1 MVPLNTNRTCVLCKR
16 FVNIVWTELS
26 PLKVYVRLVV
36 KTKGYL
42 VEWIHLQNSADGY
55 FPKKILSPQFLHI
68 ISEADSIPI
77 MTYLY
82 ENAILPKVITTS
94 AVSQCKIKFLDS
106 LNFLPMRLA
115 DLPDVFGKENQNII
129 LEHLPDMEYYNPN
142 AMKPEDRFSDG
153 NSVLL

>member
-1 MVPLNTNRTCVLCKR
+1 M
-16 FVNIVWTELS
+16 
-26 PLKVYVRLVV
+26 RLVV
-36 KTKGYL
+36 KPEGYL

-94 AVSQCKIKFLDS
+94 AVSQCKIKFLRQ
-106 LNFLPMRLA
+106 FEFPTHA
-115 DLPDVFGKENQNII
+115 
-129 LEHLPDMEYYNPN
+129 
-142 AMKPEDRFSDG
+142 FS
-153 NSVLL
+153 

>member
-1 MVPLNTNRTCVLCKR
+1 
-16 FVNIVWTELS
+16 
-26 PLKVYVRLVV
+26 
-36 KTKGYL
+36 
-42 VEWIHLQNSADGY
+42 
-55 FPKKILSPQFLHI
+55 
-68 ISEADSIPI
+68 

-115 DLPDVFGKENQNII
+115 GLPDVFGKENQNII

-142 AMKPEDRFSDG
+142 SNPLNSFSRSILLWSVSVWWYDSNAFRF
-153 NSVLL
+153 